1 MIILSKK
8 WFKNHKNCKEI
19 TELFFNIVS
28 DNLVLQMGYE
38 NLNDFI
44 NQTEEKENLK
54 GWTWYKRLSSNK
66 IKILSVDIIAY
77 LTKNKY

>member
-1 MIILSKK
+1 
-8 WFKNHKNCKEI
+8 
-19 TELFFNIVS
+19 
-28 DNLVLQMGYE
+28 MGYE
-38 NLNDFI
+38 NINDFI

-54 GWTWYKRLSSNK
+54 SWTWYKRLSSNK